1 MKIKHSEV
9 LYITVWYLV
18 IIYMRRVCALVEVN
32 VYIPYDRYIYMRN
45 VIQRLAK
52 VCTTP

>member
-32 VYIPYDRYIYMRN
+32 VYIPYDRYIYMR
-45 VIQRLAK
+45 K
-52 VCTTP
+52 VAQCNTEAC